1 MLRDPGAITG
11 HGADG
16 SGAARR
22 HRCGRRRGL
31 RDVLAAP
38 YPDRHGVRD
47 PPLRVQRGRGRPGGR
62 HLPGRVQGRWPL
74 PSPTATAV
82 PWLLG
87 IATRL
92 AWNQQ
97 RVLARWLRVSRRG
110 VGEPPRFTGEEYE
123 AVEAAIDATR
133 QAPLVQAALR
143 AMPVRDREVLELV
156 AYGQLSPSEA
166 GLALGISPNAA
177 RLRLA
182 RARRR
187 LRERLLAADPSAG
200 PAAPTTKVSSHD
212 L

>member
-1 MLRDPGAITG
+1 MEPTDQELLAATAAG
-11 HGADG
+11 DG
-16 SGAARR
+16 EAFAMFWRR
-22 HRCGRRRGL
+22 HTRTVMAFGIHRCASSE
-31 RDVLAAP
+31 DVADLVADTFLAAF
-38 YPDRHGVRD
+38 RAA
-47 PPLRVQRGRGRPGGR
+47 GRYRA
-62 HLPGRVQGRWPL
+62 Q
-74 PSPTATAV
+74 TATAA

-92 AWNQQ
+92 ASNQH
-97 RVLARWLRVSRRG
+97 RTLARWRRVHRW
-110 VGEPPRFTGEEYE
+110 VAGEPPRFTGEEYE
-123 AVEAAIDATR
+123 AVEAAIDAAR
-133 QAPLVQAALR
+133 QAAHVQAALR

-177 RLRLA
+177 RLRLT
-182 RARRR
+182 RARKR